1 MEGSE
6 GQVGPAGSVSET
18 VEIKISQ
25 ISKVTETAQPV
36 KPHAKNQK
44 ALNIAKSQ
52 RLITLSQ
59 SIIALNQRVIVLRH
73 LIIVQTAVKPAP
85 LKGTRMPNLRKRA
98 QVQVRLAPIAPGV
111 AHSQRRANQLTDPE
125 S

>member
-1 MEGSE
+1 MEGAE

-25 ISKVTETAQPV
+25 ISQVAETAQPV
-36 KPHAKNQK
+36 KPHAQNQK

-52 RLITLSQ
+52 
-59 SIIALNQRVIVLRH
+59 SIIALNQS
-73 LIIVQTAVKPAP
+73 IIVQSHRLIVQTTVKFAP
-85 LKGTRMPNLRKRA
+85 LKGTRMPDLRKRA